1 MSKESCHNHALP
13 ASSAALFVNVQ
24 YVMRQCDSGLRC
36 CARCSADVCTAAA
49 EMTVGRGCAE
59 EMIQPQDVAEA
70 ALLPFRMTSKACP
83 SEIVIRNA
91 ADAGGT

>member
-1 MSKESCHNHALP
+1 M
-13 ASSAALFVNVQ
+13 
-24 YVMRQCDSGLRC
+24 
-36 CARCSADVCTAAA
+36 TA
-49 EMTVGRGCAE
+49 GRGPAE

-91 ADAGGT
+91 ADAGGTQAAGRLQGAALAVLLPHRPAPNQLCWHLAECKNSLQGTQMTSVA

>member
-1 MSKESCHNHALP
+1 
-13 ASSAALFVNVQ
+13 
-24 YVMRQCDSGLRC
+24 
-36 CARCSADVCTAAA
+36 
-49 EMTVGRGCAE
+49 MTVGRGPAE